1 MPYQRPISISI
12 GRTPNR
18 VIASSRAW
26 NLLSTKDKYGAP
38 GHRFRRIF
46 ARRSSVASCANSV
59 AISCNLGLVTD
70 FEPLVVFLLPGG
82 RADHMA
88 ECVFRHLSQLCG
100 RSGRALSDPMDEAI
114 GVPPPIVEGRS
125 LYIVTV
131 SLRQTGSSS
140 ILANRKRR
148 QP

>member
-1 MPYQRPISISI
+1 ME
-12 GRTPNR
+12 
-18 VIASSRAW
+18 
-26 NLLSTKDKYGAP
+26 LLAIV
-38 GHRFRRIF
+38 FAVFF
-46 ARRSSVASCANSV
+46 ARRSSAASCANSV
-59 AISCNLGLVTD
+59 AINCSLELSEFLFK
-70 FEPLVVFLLPGG
+70 FESLVVLLPPDG

-88 ECVFRHLSQLCG
+88 ECIFRHLSQLCG
-100 RSGRALSDPMDEAI
+100 RFRRALSDLMDKAI